1 MLNKI
6 QNIFLVNTDEK
17 DSKLKKIFNII
28 LVAVF
33 VISVVMYSFSKF
45 DYSLGWSSIFDYR
58 IKLINSYIMTIII
71 SFFSLILSVLIG
83 VFFAFARK
91 SRILFLQYISKLYVE
106 IIRGTPF
113 LVQIYVFYFVVATAF
128 GVDNKYVLGVII
140 LSVFSGAYLTEIIRA
155 GIESIDSTQLV
166 TAKSLGFT
174 VYQRYKFVIIP
185 QVIKRIMPAIAG
197 QLSSL
202 IKDSSL
208 LSIIAVSE
216 ITQNILEISSIN
228 FNFIAN
234 VIYLAIGYLL
244 LTIPISF
251 LSRRLER
258 KFHYEA

>member
-1 MLNKI
+1 M
-6 QNIFLVNTDEK
+6 
-17 DSKLKKIFNII
+17 
-28 LVAVF
+28 
-33 VISVVMYSFSKF
+33 
-45 DYSLGWSSIFDYR
+45 
-58 IKLINSYIMTIII
+58 
-71 SFFSLILSVLIG
+71 
-83 VFFAFARK
+83 
-91 SRILFLQYISKLYVE
+91 
-106 IIRGTPF
+106 
-113 LVQIYVFYFVVATAF
+113 QIYVFYFVVATAF